1 MLSKGWHLEAMA
13 AIPGAGRGVR
23 VGVIDTGVAGVVDE
37 SWLVDEGQST
47 RLSYSEDRD
56 GHGTH
61 VAGVI
66 ASLAPDARI
75 LSVALAEGDECDYLA
90 ALPLAARRGAQV
102 ACLAGG
108 LRERHDPLIAAA
120 QQLWRNGVL
129 LICAAGNEGPGEH
142 RCPAGIP
149 EVVTV
154 GARRRDGTRALFSG
168 AGVEIWA
175 PGVDI
180 WSREAPSGFG
190 FRSGTSQAAAVV
202 TGIAARLLEA
212 EPNWSAEQLKQQLL
226 RIEW

>member
-1 MLSKGWHLEAMA
+1 MA
-13 AIPGAGRGVR
+13 AIPGSGRGVR
-23 VGVIDTGVAGVVDE
+23 VGVIDTGVAGGAVEE
-37 SWLVDEGQST
+37 SWLIEEGEAT

-66 ASLAPDARI
+66 SSLAPDVRI
-75 LSVALAEGDECDYLA
+75 LSIALAEGDECDYLT
-90 ALPLAARRGAQV
+90 ALPLAGRRGAQV
-102 ACLAGG
+102 ACVAGG
-108 LRERHDPLIAAA
+108 LRGRRDALITAA
-120 QQLWRNGVL
+120 QQLWRDGVL
-129 LICAAGNEGPGEH
+129 LICAAGNEGPSEH

-149 EVVTV
+149 EVLTV
-154 GARRRDGTRALFSG
+154 GARRNDGTKAPFAG

-175 PGVDI
+175 PGVGI

-212 EPNWSAEQLKQQLL
+212 EPGWSPEQLKQQLL

>member
-1 MLSKGWHLEAMA
+1 MLSKGWHLDAMA
-13 AIPGAGRGVR
+13 AIPGSGRGVR

-37 SWLVDEGQST
+37 SWFIEEGQAT

-66 ASLAPDARI
+66 SSLVPEARI
-75 LSVALAEGDECDYLA
+75 LSIALAEGDQSDYLA
-90 ALPLAARRGAQV
+90 ALSLAGRRGAQV
-102 ACLAGG
+102 ACVAGG
-108 LRERHDPLIAAA
+108 LRGRRDALIAAA
-120 QQLWRNGVL
+120 QQLWRDGVL
-129 LICAAGNEGPGEH
+129 LICASGNEGPGEH
-142 RCPAGIP
+142 RCPAGIA
-149 EVVTV
+149 EVLTV

-212 EPNWSAEQLKQQLL
+212 EPGWSPEQLKQQLL